1 MLHLLFGCITILI
14 LVNFGIMFSLL
25 FSSLGLLIGSIVS
38 FLLKQGKRFPVIDFF
53 LEQAER
59 EQEKHFP
66 GKGAITL
73 FIGKILTHIIFFD
86 NPTIVLG
93 ALIVLVFGDFT
104 STLAGKLFGKY
115 KLIGKRTLEGSSAG
129 FIVSFIYLSLIFEI
143 PIAFLTAMIGMLAEF
158 IPFEDNITIPLI
170 SGLVL
175 SLLL

>member
-1 MLHLLFGCITILI
+1 MKKELFRQMLHLLFGCITILI

-38 FLLKQGKRFPVIDFF
+38 FLLKQGKHFPVIDFF

-86 NPTIVLG
+86 NPTIVWK
-93 ALIVLVFGDFT
+93 IQTDWKKNFGR
-104 STLAGKLFGKY
+104 KLCRIHCF
-115 KLIGKRTLEGSSAG
+115 LHLP
-129 FIVSFIYLSLIFEI
+129 FINF
-143 PIAFLTAMIGMLAEF
+143 
-158 IPFEDNITIPLI
+158 
-170 SGLVL
+170 
-175 SLLL
+175 